1 MDSKVYYLYRHIR
14 LDKNIPFY
22 IGVSNIYKDYEY
34 VSEKSKYKR
43 AYDIIRRSNLWKK
56 IASKTNFK
64 VEIIFKT
71 TDINLIEQKEKEF
84 IKLYGRI
91 DNKTGSLANHNNGGA
106 GLRSKKHSDD
116 TKNKIRNSLLG
127 RISSMLN
134 KKHTDETKKLMSIK
148 QKGRLLSDKHKKILS
163 DKMKGTSNPRSKFM
177 ESDILNIRNLY
188 DNRKTN
194 KLNQIKIAKMYN
206 TDQGTISA
214 IVNKKK
220 WNYV

>member
-22 IGVSNIYKDYEY
+22 IGISNIYNDYEY
-34 VSEKSKYKR
+34 TSQKSKYKR
-43 AYDIIRRSNLWKK
+43 AYDIIRRSKLWKK
-56 IASKTNFK
+56 IASKTQFR
-64 VEIIFKT
+64 VEIIFIT
-71 TDINLIEQKEKEF
+71 TDINLIEEKEKEF

-91 DNKTGSLANHNNGGA
+91 DNKTGSLANHNNGGT

-127 RISSMLN
+127 RIGSFLN

-148 QKGRLLSDKHKKILS
+148 QKGKSLSDKHKKILS
-163 DKMKGTSNPRSKFM
+163 DKMKGFNNPKAKFT
-177 ESDILNIRNLY
+177 EKDILNIRNLY
-188 DNRKTN
+188 ENRKTN
-194 KLNQIKIAKMYN
+194 KLNQTKIAKMYN

-214 IVNKKK
+214 IINKKK
-220 WNYV
+220 WNHV